1 MSTPYG
7 MPPTPPTGA
16 PPLPPVKSRTPL
28 YIALACGCV
37 LVLLAVSQIGRAHV

>member
-28 YIALACGCV
+28 YIALA
-37 LVLLAVSQIGRAHV
+37 